1 MHLNVSTHFRYVKK
15 LYAPLPV
22 LAVATTDAP
31 TVAPVFMQR
40 VMRNTLRRPTV
51 HDAEGPFIVHL
62 SNPQTL
68 KKRLKPV

>member
-1 MHLNVSTHFRYVKK
+1 VSS
-15 LYAPLPV
+15 LYAVLPV

-31 TVAPVFMQR
+31 PLAPVFMQTVKR
-40 VMRNTLRRPTV
+40 KTLRRPTV

-62 SNPQTL
+62 SNPETL